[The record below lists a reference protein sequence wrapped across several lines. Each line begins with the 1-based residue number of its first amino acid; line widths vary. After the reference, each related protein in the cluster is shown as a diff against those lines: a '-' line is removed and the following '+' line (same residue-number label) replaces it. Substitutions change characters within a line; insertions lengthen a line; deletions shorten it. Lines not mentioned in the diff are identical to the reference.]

1 MMQKLRSSHINSDPS
16 RASVPDSTA
25 ATNRNLRSADVIGL
39 AAARAIHRPQTPGH
53 WMTQANTVETRE
65 HASQR
70 FFLQDEPL
78 LRFRDFDAGP

>member
-1 MMQKLRSSHINSDPS
+1 MQKLRSSHINSDPS

-53 WMTQANTVETRE
+53 
-65 HASQR
+65 
-70 FFLQDEPL
+70 
-78 LRFRDFDAGP
+78 

>member
-1 MMQKLRSSHINSDPS
+1 MQRLRSSHTSSDPS
-16 RASVPDSTA
+16 RASVPGSTA
-25 ATNRNLRSADVIGL
+25 AKNRNLRSADVISL
-39 AAARAIHRPQTPGH
+39 AAARVIHRPQTSGH
-53 WMTQANTVETRE
+53 RMTQANTVETRE